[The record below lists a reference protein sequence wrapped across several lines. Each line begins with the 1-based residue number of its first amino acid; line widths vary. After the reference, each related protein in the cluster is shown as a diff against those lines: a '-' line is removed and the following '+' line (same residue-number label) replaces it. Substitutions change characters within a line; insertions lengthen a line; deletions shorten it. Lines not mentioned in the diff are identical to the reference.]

1 MIKTFL
7 SDILYQPFLL
17 LSYIFEWYFLCRL
30 IHVFTFHFF
39 SLKNPDNRFRV
50 TLRHSGDGSK
60 LFQGLQGSLHVQHW
74 RLCLIGEPSTGCK
87 FICNWRLD
95 HVDKAYTMTMPA
107 QSANQFLS
115 NNSNINSTNTSS
127 STTTITTTTSNS
139 TTGITN
145 NSTSYVSTSLTTSAS
160 SISSSSFNTGNPL
173 NLDHHRNGS
182 RTGLTTISTVPA
194 TTTTMITSP
203 STTALNNP
211 NKYLFF
217 MECSP
222 ASGKGNPSSV
232 FLSTENE
239 TFP

>member
-1 MIKTFL
+1 
-7 SDILYQPFLL
+7 
-17 LSYIFEWYFLCRL
+17 
-30 IHVFTFHFF
+30 
-39 SLKNPDNRFRV
+39 
-50 TLRHSGDGSK
+50 
-60 LFQGLQGSLHVQHW
+60 
-74 RLCLIGEPSTGCK
+74 
-87 FICNWRLD
+87 
-95 HVDKAYTMTMPA
+95 MPA

-115 NNSNINSTNTSS
+115 NNSNINSTNNST

-145 NSTSYVSTSLTTSAS
+145 NSTSYVSTSLTTTS

-173 NLDHHRNGS
+173 NLDHYRNGS

-222 ASGKGNPSSV
+222 ASGKGNPSSA